1 MFCYFIVYI
10 SNSELIQQNESLMEK
25 SLELKLNLEDVY
37 DKLRSQ
43 IGDVS

>member
-1 MFCYFIVYI
+1 MFIFFHFI
-10 SNSELIQQNESLMEK
+10 SNSELIQQNETLMEK
-25 SLELKLNLEDVY
+25 SLELKLNLEEVY